1 MNSDRTQTRT
11 RASCRQSCCRR
22 SNEHAC
28 TLERPEEDEGKYG
41 QLESMTVFSLGS
53 RPPHK
58 SHLLVAENSTDC
70 LESVAA
76 SQSCNT
82 RTPRQRWMSASAK
95 WLGLHSVKKSSMNSD
110 RPQTR
115 TRASCRS
122 SCCRRSNEH
131 ACTLE
136 RPEEDEGKYGQL
148 ESMTVFSLGSRPP
161 HKSHLLVDE
170 NSTGSHL
177 TVNNNN
183 NNNNNN
189 NKDCGCCC

>member
-1 MNSDRTQTRT
+1 HGSLGYLPPLGVKKSSMNSDRTQTRT

-28 TLERPEEDEGKYG
+28 TLERPEEDEGKHG

-95 WLGLHSVKKSSMNSD
+95 WLGLHRLTERTNF
-110 RPQTR
+110 PQVCPLFFMWMGPPGLCHR
-115 TRASCRS
+115 NGASGI
-122 SCCRRSNEH
+122 
-131 ACTLE
+131 T
-136 RPEEDEGKYGQL
+136 
-148 ESMTVFSLGSRPP
+148 
-161 HKSHLLVDE
+161 
-170 NSTGSHL
+170 
-177 TVNNNN
+177 
-183 NNNNNN
+183 
-189 NKDCGCCC
+189 